1 MSKKTNRT
9 LTKLVSS
16 ALAMMMLLGGVACD
30 QPSSISE
37 VKYGKL
43 SESEV
48 WGAPATEKVLQDVHG
63 IYDAF
68 TGHPVSFPGDNRGNG
83 ASGRD
88 THLTF
93 PVHLFPF
100 LSENKRAR
108 FLSGRRKRKQTPLPI
123 CKDYIAIVAYC
134 QYYSLI
140 KS

>member
-68 TGHPVSFPGDNRGNG
+68 RTDAAVNVTAARGEYESQHIIIT
-83 ASGRD
+83 AKD
-88 THLTF
+88 KPLKYA
-93 PVHLFPF
+93 
-100 LSENKRAR
+100 LSD
-108 FLSGRRKRKQTPLPI
+108 RKS
-123 CKDYIAIVAYC
+123 VV
-134 QYYSLI
+134 
-140 KS
+140 